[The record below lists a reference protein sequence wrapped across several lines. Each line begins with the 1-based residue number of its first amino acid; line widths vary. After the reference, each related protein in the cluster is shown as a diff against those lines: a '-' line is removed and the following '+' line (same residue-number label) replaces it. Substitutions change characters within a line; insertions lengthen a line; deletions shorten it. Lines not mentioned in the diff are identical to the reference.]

1 MKKFSLILAFMLSVS
16 VATFASTAKCLLHH
30 NGNVTLYDASN
41 LNDALTAAVNG
52 DTIYLSEGNF
62 DGFTITKKITVRG
75 SGQMTRI
82 GGDIIV
88 DIPDAP
94 TLTSALLE
102 GLLSNA
108 KIMIKSALNGLQIKQ
123 CRFKS
128 IYAIADVN
136 NALLDKV
143 FITENLYL
151 SKFWLGLT
159 CVNSKIYCLNHYNYY
174 GGSNYT
180 YLLPTASIV
189 INNCNIYRI
198 DPGNHGDY
206 ISFTNSIFR
215 FTSGKLYESN
225 IINCLYD
232 DLDYDEGTTVVE
244 ACYINDY
251 SGQNYLIPEDGKIEC
266 RFDAAALKTNGYLG
280 QDGTIV
286 GCYGGTNPFTLELKG
301 PKVTESSIQI
311 DNDTKQ
317 LSVTLKVTAN

>member
-1 MKKFSLILAFMLSVS
+1 MKKFSLILALMLSVS

-102 GLLSNA
+102 GFLSNA
-108 KIMIKSALNGLQIKQ
+108 DIMIKSAVNGLQIKQ
-123 CRFKS
+123 CKFRA
-128 IYAIADVN
+128 IYARADVN

-143 FITENLYL
+143 FITNNLFL
-151 SKFWLGLT
+151 SEYWCGLT
-159 CVNSKIYCLNHYNYY
+159 CVNSKILYIKLHDYFNSHY
-174 GGSNYT
+174 SF
-180 YLLPTASIV
+180 LLSTASIV
-189 INNCNIYRI
+189 INNCNVRYLLKET
-198 DPGNHGDY
+198 NQYKDY
-206 ISFTNSIFR
+206 ITVTNSIIR
-215 FTSGKLYESN
+215 SSSTLYESN

-232 DLDYDEGTTVVE
+232 DISYDAGTSVVE
-244 ACYINDY
+244 SCYKNDY
-251 SGQNYLIPEDGKIEC
+251 SNNNYLIPDDATLEC
-266 RFDAAALKTNGYLG
+266 RFDAAALKSNGYLG

>member
-1 MKKFSLILAFMLSVS
+1 MKKITLILALMLSVS

-102 GLLSNA
+102 GFLSNA
-108 KIMIKSALNGLQIKQ
+108 EIMIKSAVNGLQIKQ
-123 CRFKS
+123 CRFKN

-136 NALLDKV
+136 NDLLDKV
-143 FITENLYL
+143 FITSNLYL

-159 CVNSKIYCLNHYNYY
+159 CVNSKIYCLNHYNQK
-174 GGSNYT
+174 GGNYT

-189 INNCNIYRI
+189 LNNCNIQMVLRI
-198 DPGNHGDY
+198 DLLLCIQYHY
-206 ISFTNSIFR
+206 SFVLF
-215 FTSGKLYESN
+215 L
-225 IINCLYD
+225 
-232 DLDYDEGTTVVE
+232 
-244 ACYINDY
+244 
-251 SGQNYLIPEDGKIEC
+251 LIPYY
-266 RFDAAALKTNGYLG
+266 A
-280 QDGTIV
+280 
-286 GCYGGTNPFTLELKG
+286 
-301 PKVTESSIQI
+301 
-311 DNDTKQ
+311 
-317 LSVTLKVTAN
+317 